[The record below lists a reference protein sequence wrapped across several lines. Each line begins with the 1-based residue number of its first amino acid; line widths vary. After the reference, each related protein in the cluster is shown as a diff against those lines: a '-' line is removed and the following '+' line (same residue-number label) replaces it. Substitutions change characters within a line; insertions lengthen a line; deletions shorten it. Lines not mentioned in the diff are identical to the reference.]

1 MLHQFATRHVRCV
14 PRSSAQTSWPL
25 LCAVYESRRTL
36 VWIAH
41 AAGRGTAQH
50 RHGEQSFHFSYCH
63 ILSYTCTEDV
73 RADPMVMKENSRA
86 EAAPTRARQVRDAK
100 RRPAGAGRPCCAA
113 CIHQLVQNH
122 PSAIGAGCVA
132 KFLKCLLTAFFAVL
146 RVNISRGVIANLIV
160 GIGPTGVRFFHTGVR
175 RRKII

>member
-14 PRSSAQTSWPL
+14 PRSSAQTSWLL
-25 LCAVYESRRTL
+25 LCAVCESRRTL
-36 VWIAH
+36 VFITH

-86 EAAPTRARQVRDAK
+86 EAAPTRATQVRDAK

-113 CIHQLVQNH
+113 CIHQLVPESPFRSNWR
-122 PSAIGAGCVA
+122 
-132 KFLKCLLTAFFAVL
+132 
-146 RVNISRGVIANLIV
+146 RVCGKVFKMSVN
-160 GIGPTGVRFFHTGVR
+160 GIFCRFKGQHKSGR
-175 RRKII
+175 NS

>member
-113 CIHQLVQNH
+113 CIHQLVPESPFRSNDW
-122 PSAIGAGCVA
+122 SAGCVA

-146 RVNISRGVIANLIV
+146 RV
-160 GIGPTGVRFFHTGVR
+160 TGVRFFHTGVR
-175 RRKII
+175 RRKIV